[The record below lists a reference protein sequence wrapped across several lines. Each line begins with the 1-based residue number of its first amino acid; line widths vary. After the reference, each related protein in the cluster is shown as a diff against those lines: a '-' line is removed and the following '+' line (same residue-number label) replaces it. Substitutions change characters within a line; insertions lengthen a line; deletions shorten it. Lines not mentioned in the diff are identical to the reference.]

1 MNLGPILAFSSAG
14 ASSLLAAIALLRR
27 PRSLAQWAFFSG
39 VTFFAAESFFSGLIL
54 LSAATPVRMLLW
66 HNLRV
71 LSVAALPAPW
81 LIFTATY
88 SRGDSDRILKKW
100 LLPIIIFGA
109 LLLGGVCIGWD
120 QILERLQVGEDQPI
134 WFAKLGPSGI
144 VIYVGLLVTS
154 ILVLLNIE
162 WTFRAT
168 VGTTRWR
175 LKFMV
180 LGVVLLFGVRFY
192 SCTQTLLF
200 GGITPALLIVNAIAL
215 LIASVLIAIGL
226 LRMAL
231 SRMDVYPSR
240 VLISNSL
247 TVLLAGIYLLVVGV
261 FAKLV
266 ITFGGEAAF
275 SLKAFLVL
283 VAIVVLA
290 VLLLSERLRERI
302 KRFVSRH
309 FDRPHYDY
317 KRVWSTFTERTT
329 SLMDAASLSRAITQW
344 LSQTFNALSVTMWIR
359 DSAREQLIFA
369 SSTSLSDPE
378 EKKPV
383 SIDTQTAELL
393 ATLSKN
399 PSPVD
404 LEAANED
411 RVAAIKQSHPDV
423 FRSGGNRLLVPA
435 VVNGQLLGLLVL
447 GDRVNG
453 VPFSMEEIELLR
465 CVGDQVAGNLLNLQL
480 SRKLLENKE
489 MEAFQTMSAFFV
501 HDLKNTA
508 STLSLMLQNLPDHF
522 DDPEFRRDSLRGL
535 AKSVE
540 RINELI
546 QRLTLLRQE
555 LQLKPMEVDL
565 NSLVTNVLSNM
576 SALPQSSL
584 KRNLQHL
591 PKMSLDAD
599 KIQKVLTNLL
609 MNAAEAVG
617 EKGGGEIQVETSRRN
632 GWAVLTV
639 ADTGRGMNPEFMRNS
654 LFRPFQ
660 TTKKKGIGIG
670 MFLSKIIVEAHSG
683 KIEVESEPGKGTT
696 FRVLLPMASESP

>member
-1 MNLGPILAFSSAG
+1 
-14 ASSLLAAIALLRR
+14 
-27 PRSLAQWAFFSG
+27 
-39 VTFFAAESFFSGLIL
+39 
-54 LSAATPVRMLLW
+54 
-66 HNLRV
+66 
-71 LSVAALPAPW
+71 
-81 LIFTATY
+81 
-88 SRGDSDRILKKW
+88 
-100 LLPIIIFGA
+100 
-109 LLLGGVCIGWD
+109 
-120 QILERLQVGEDQPI
+120 
-134 WFAKLGPSGI
+134 
-144 VIYVGLLVTS
+144 
-154 ILVLLNIE
+154 
-162 WTFRAT
+162 
-168 VGTTRWR
+168 
-175 LKFMV
+175 
-180 LGVVLLFGVRFY
+180 
-192 SCTQTLLF
+192 
-200 GGITPALLIVNAIAL
+200 
-215 LIASVLIAIGL
+215 
-226 LRMAL
+226 
-231 SRMDVYPSR
+231 
-240 VLISNSL
+240 
-247 TVLLAGIYLLVVGV
+247 
-261 FAKLV
+261 
-266 ITFGGEAAF
+266 
-275 SLKAFLVL
+275 
-283 VAIVVLA
+283 
-290 VLLLSERLRERI
+290 
-302 KRFVSRH
+302 
-309 FDRPHYDY
+309 
-317 KRVWSTFTERTT
+317 
-329 SLMDAASLSRAITQW
+329 
-344 LSQTFNALSVTMWIR
+344 
-359 DSAREQLIFA
+359 
-369 SSTSLSDPE
+369 
-378 EKKPV
+378 
-383 SIDTQTAELL
+383 
-393 ATLSKN
+393 
-399 PSPVD
+399 
-404 LEAANED
+404 
-411 RVAAIKQSHPDV
+411 
-423 FRSGGNRLLVPA
+423 
-435 VVNGQLLGLLVL
+435 
-447 GDRVNG
+447 
-453 VPFSMEEIELLR
+453 MEEIELLR

-639 ADTGRGMNPEFMRNS
+639 ADTGPGMNPEFMRNS